1 MKIVIASKLALIAL
15 LVYFFLDPQVFLT
28 NGFGLGVN
36 GAVVCRG
43 LALVFA
49 VKMTYDLVE
58 DIYNEYH

>member
-15 LVYFFLDPQVFLT
+15 LVYFFLDPQVFLS
-28 NGFGLGVN
+28 NGFIGVD